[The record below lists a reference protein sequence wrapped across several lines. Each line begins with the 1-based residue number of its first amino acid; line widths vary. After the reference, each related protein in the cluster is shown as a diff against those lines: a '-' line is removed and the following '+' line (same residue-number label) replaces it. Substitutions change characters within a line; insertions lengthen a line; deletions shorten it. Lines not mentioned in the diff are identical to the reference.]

1 MPREDAQLT
10 AAKKAYQ
17 NAKAV
22 GNHEEEARWAN
33 AIGDLLKKSGEYVAA
48 LVWFRIDYDVSVK
61 YLPQKH
67 CLPTCQSMGELY
79 LRLECFKEALV
90 YQKKHLQLA
99 DDENNLVEQQRA
111 NTQLGRTYHEKFL
124 RSIDEHCSARN
135 AKKYFKS
142 AMKLAQMIKENPPT
156 NNSFVEEYIDAHNNI
171 GMLEFDLDNWEEAR
185 KVLTKGLEICDEEE
199 VMEDDAGRSRLHH
212 NLGNVYLKLRM
223 WDNAREHIE
232 KDIIIRK
239 RIEHCQGEA
248 RGYINLGELH
258 YLIQKYEE
266 AIHCYQKALEL
277 AKSMEDEDALL
288 RQIDQNIEMVEDARK
303 VMDEPKKEEQNLK
316 KLTRDMAIA
325 RGTPRERKCL
335 LQQIASLDC
344 LIEKSR
350 MIFAWPKLLEFA
362 KKKKIVAS
370 ELYDQEKISDSL
382 LVIGESYQNL
392 REFKKALKWCTKSLE
407 KYKSIGNL
415 EGQVLAKVNIG
426 DVLYSMDNLEG
437 ALDAFEE
444 GYRLAVEA
452 NLPSVQL
459 TVLENMHYSHMIR
472 FDNVVAARRLQL
484 RIEELKKSD
493 HKDLENENVAE
504 DHCSESDTEG
514 SGHPSDSTYN
524 ACCSSEIRKSSS
536 SRSQSLSRVEKLNDD
551 EPLISLK
558 CSTQASVKVKST
570 PLGKQNITIQ
580 TNVSSK
586 SLSKTDTNEQTV
598 IGHKRVLAVLSDDED
613 EMQDEVPCS
622 KGWSKK
628 QPLEFVATSDELK
641 NKSNTGSPAR
651 KFQDISAYTTNGTM
665 RSCDPVDIEQSS
677 SSCKSR
683 NLNVVTQKAKGV
695 RALSSD
701 ESPIVASVSKGD
713 TSVSKSVVYD
723 NDAAHLMFLYD
734 DEHNQYITFKIDRDL
749 IYLDYFLI
757 C

>member
-1 MPREDAQLT
+1 MPSCPKPQNLICCIHSDRSESLKERNEMPWEDAQLI

-33 AIGDLLKKSGEYVAA
+33 AIGDLLKKSGVYVAA
-48 LVWFRIDYDVSVK
+48 L
-61 YLPQKH
+61 
-67 CLPTCQSMGELY
+67 
-79 LRLECFKEALV
+79 
-90 YQKKHLQLA
+90 KKHLQLA

-199 VMEDDAGRSRLHH
+199 EMEDDAGRSRLHH

-248 RGYINLGELH
+248 KGYINLGELH

-288 RQIDQNIEMVEDARK
+288 RQIDGKLIK
-303 VMDEPKKEEQNLK
+303 ILKCSLNL
-316 KLTRDMAIA
+316 
-325 RGTPRERKCL
+325 
-335 LQQIASLDC
+335 Q
-344 LIEKSR
+344 
-350 MIFAWPKLLEFA
+350 
-362 KKKKIVAS
+362 KKKKILAS

-392 REFKKALKWCTKSLE
+392 QEFKKALKWCTKSLE

-459 TVLENMHYSHMIR
+459 TVLEIMHYSHMIR
-472 FDNVVAARRLQL
+472 FDNVVEARRLQL

-598 IGHKRVLAVLSDDED
+598 IGHKRVRAVLSDDED

-734 DEHNQYITFKIDRDL
+734 DEHNVSATQFTSDMLFHTEIFILFWDKAWWLLLLLYNVSMSYSVL
-749 IYLDYFLI
+749 LEM
-757 C
+757 